1 MSSVAGTTRDVVAQT
16 IQIHGVPVHV
26 ADTAGLRESSDE
38 VEQIGI
44 ARAWGQIEGA
54 DAILFLHDL
63 TRVDAPDYA
72 EGDVKNAA
80 GAVVGVTGFV
90 VERVRGRRRPA

>member
-1 MSSVAGTTRDVVAQT
+1 M
-16 IQIHGVPVHV
+16 PVHV

-63 TRVDAPDYA
+63 TRAEAADYA
-72 EGDVKNAA
+72 AGDAA
-80 GAVVGVTGFV
+80 IAAFSSLHDGA
-90 VERVRGRRRPA
+90 GRTKSAAWRHR